1 MEKRID
7 WWQRWKEWW
16 WEEYYSYFD
25 CWGSY
30 SALCWRE
37 KCEYVAN
44 NDVEW
49 VVNSA
54 TSNHVMIVLQI
65 NEWAVCDEEYREAK
79 SSTIDNDEVED
90 SKGFEKWEQL
100 PPLKIF

>member
-1 MEKRID
+1 
-7 WWQRWKEWW
+7 
-16 WEEYYSYFD
+16 
-25 CWGSY
+25 
-30 SALCWRE
+30 
-37 KCEYVAN
+37 
-44 NDVEW
+44 
-49 VVNSA
+49 
-54 TSNHVMIVLQI
+54 MIVLQI